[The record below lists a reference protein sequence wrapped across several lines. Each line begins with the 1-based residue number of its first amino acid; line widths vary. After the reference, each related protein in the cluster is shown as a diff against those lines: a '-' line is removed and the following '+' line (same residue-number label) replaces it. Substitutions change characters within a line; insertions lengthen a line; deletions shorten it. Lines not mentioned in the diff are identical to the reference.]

1 MTSHLRTITH
11 GFLEWRGL
19 LVHFT
24 FERQRFV
31 DHIQIETAERARAP
45 LPITQTG
52 YLSSFVS
59 TGLIE
64 DAGGPDRYVETL
76 LDRAASGKAWIE
88 IEPTIRQ
95 YALL

>member
-19 LVHFT
+19 LIHIT
-24 FERQRFV
+24 YERQRFV
-31 DHIQIETAERARAP
+31 NHIQLETAKPARAP

-59 TGLIE
+59 TGLID
-64 DAGGPDRYVETL
+64 DAGGPDLYVETL

-88 IEPTIRQ
+88 IEPAIRQ